1 MYVCICNGVTDA
13 DIRRIAADGC
23 RDLHELTMR
32 SGCGASCGSCRDLA
46 GEILA
51 DSQPQAFPLPVLP
64 VAA

>member
-46 GEILA
+46 AEILA
-51 DSQPQAFPLPVLP
+51 DHQPQSFPLQILP